1 MLSENWIFFI
11 CLWRVCLSCHKS
23 NGIFGKIPR
32 KYDKIVNMKKK
43 KTALLAGL
51 LGAGVLTASAQFYR
65 KVQEDRKKAQALQEV
80 RDFFAIVGEIATV
93 YVDETASTQDSLV
106 GGVVM
111 EAGQVFLFENA
122 QGSIQYREEERWF
135 FQQILKK

>member
-32 KYDKIVNMKKK
+32 NYDKIVNMKKK

>member
-1 MLSENWIFFI
+1 MFVESLSQLSQVQWHFWENSEE
-11 CLWRVCLSCHKS
+11 L
-23 NGIFGKIPR
+23 
-32 KYDKIVNMKKK
+32 YKIVNMKKK

-122 QGSIQYREEERWF
+122 QGSIQYREEER
-135 FQQILKK
+135 